1 MVRPLTL
8 LSLGSGHI
16 LTEALLILLFFPSE
30 NDRLKMVEAGK
41 WQLPGQVKVLLLSFH
56 FIHRRSQPE
65 LFSYRRDLLRWDTI
79 MSLDCLKSS
88 WRSRAA
94 RF

>member
-1 MVRPLTL
+1 LVRPLTL

-56 FIHRRSQPE
+56 SISFTGDLSQNC
-65 LFSYRRDLLRWDTI
+65 SHIDGIYYDGI
-79 MSLDCLKSS
+79 Q
-88 WRSRAA
+88 
-94 RF
+94 